1 MRKGERTRTAILDQ
15 ALDRASLDGL
25 EGLSIGVLAREAG
38 MSKSGLFAHFDS
50 KEGLQLAVLRHANE
64 RFVARVL
71 APALR
76 ERRGE
81 PRLRAFF
88 EGFLRWD
95 NEEFPGGC
103 PLQAAAEQFDRRPGP
118 VHDYVVES
126 QRDLLETTATIV
138 RAGMEA
144 EHFRADLDP
153 WQVAFDLLSLTA
165 GYHRN
170 RRLLSLRNV
179 DRWTR
184 AAFERLLSELRA

>member
-1 MRKGERTRTAILDQ
+1 MGKGERTRAAILDR

-50 KEGLQLAVLRHANE
+50 KEGLQLEVLRHANE

-88 EGFLRWD
+88 EGFLRWEND
-95 NEEFPGGC
+95 AFPGGC
-103 PLQAAAEQFDRRPGP
+103 PIQAAAEQFDRRPGP
-118 VHDYVVES
+118 VHDHLVES
-126 QRDLLETTATIV
+126 QRDLLETAATIV

-144 EHFRADLDP
+144 GDFRADVDP
-153 WQVAFDLLSLTA
+153 REVAFDLLSLTA

-170 RRLLSLRNV
+170 RALLPFGDV

-184 AAFERLLSELRA
+184 AAFERLLDELRA